1 MGGYYND
8 ELRHR
13 QLQGDVGHAVL
24 GDFRRGGSGRRWRAL
39 LFPVAV
45 LAIGVL
51 LLFVGPLPGLGMVLC
66 IGGVFALPMV
76 ALRALLGP

>member
-13 QLQGDVGHAVL
+13 QLTGDVGHAVL
-24 GDFRRGGSGRRWRAL
+24 GDINAAGPGRRWRAL
-39 LFPVAV
+39 RFPLAV

-51 LLFVGPLPGLGMVLC
+51 LMYVGPVPGLGLFLC
-66 IGGVFALPMV
+66 VGAAFALPMV
-76 ALRALLGP
+76 AIMAFLSP

>member
-1 MGGYYND
+1 
-8 ELRHR
+8 
-13 QLQGDVGHAVL
+13 
-24 GDFRRGGSGRRWRAL
+24 
-39 LFPVAV
+39 V